1 MLGHYKGG
9 RGARSRRADA
19 SRAPRSRCPR
29 GASTLLADSEEV
41 EGGEEAAAGAKDGVH
56 EVAGDGGKV
65 DAGEGGVE
73 KAVVAEDE
81 PVLVVEEVVLE
92 LALEDGGKT
101 VHVIVEERR
110 EQLRQGR
117 RRAGSRRA
125 GASRPRPSR
134 GGGTRRGSPGRASSS
149 SSSSCF
155 RVCVV
160 FPCVSFAV
168 RRRALLSVCLSRAR
182 DRPFLAFRGTKGL
195 GSAWRDRVQGPQ
207 SQQRASPKPTSS
219 RDLDR

>member
-41 EGGEEAAAGAKDGVH
+41 EGGEEAAADAKDGVH
-56 EVAGDGGKV
+56 EVAGDGGNV

-117 RRAGSRRA
+117 RRGRGPRGEGNGLLRGQLRDRVDGAQVVVVQAPPGLDPREEEGRGEDRQGEDRR
-125 GASRPRPSR
+125 
-134 GGGTRRGSPGRASSS
+134 RRRRHRVSVCV
-149 SSSSCF
+149 SCF
-155 RVCVV
+155 RVCRS
-160 FPCVSFAV
+160 PCV
-168 RRRALLSVCLSRAR
+168 
-182 DRPFLAFRGTKGL
+182 
-195 GSAWRDRVQGPQ
+195 AW
-207 SQQRASPKPTSS
+207 
-219 RDLDR
+219 